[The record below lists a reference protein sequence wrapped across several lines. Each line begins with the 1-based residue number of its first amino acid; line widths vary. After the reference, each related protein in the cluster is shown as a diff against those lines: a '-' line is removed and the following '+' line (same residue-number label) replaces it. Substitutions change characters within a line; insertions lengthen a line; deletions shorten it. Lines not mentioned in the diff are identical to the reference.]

1 MVTILNLKTPPILR
15 DELHAIGDLT
25 DNYIAEVRR
34 EIGNVSWE
42 RMAFEL
48 EEKPDSGEEGP
59 EVSLAIAREIRRR
72 LAA

>member
-15 DELHAIGDLT
+15 DELRAIGDLT

-42 RMAFEL
+42 RMACEL